1 VEVCR
6 IEGDVPDNGE
16 ASTVVFN
23 LGNHDVKVGDEDI
36 LVLGK
41 TSGSWGKEVVL
52 NRRTATAQLEVASA
66 RPLYLV
72 YASYLLYTLGFLLI
86 FVEDGISASTQ
97 IALFAIAALILL
109 LPLLLYFA
117 LPLKLFVAMVAIFYI
132 LVFTLPGFSQLEMM
146 MEMIKEVVGEGYVES
161 FVMGAGM
168 LPILLYV
175 MVSQTIVEYR
185 LRIRDGDQSFELA
198 SRGLPAKRLVDYL
211 ERGQLPR
218 DWTDAFRRLLEFR
231 VPLFFLRLSHHR
243 MKRCQYCGKNT
254 LMECTRCH
262 APICSDHAGILRG
275 YKVCLDCYKEG
286 RGRLRRQP
294 GWLR

>member
-1 VEVCR
+1 M
-6 IEGDVPDNGE
+6 IEGDVPENGE

-23 LGNHDVKVGDEDI
+23 LGNHDVRVGDEEI
-36 LVLGK
+36 AVLGK
-41 TSGSWGKEVVL
+41 TSRSWGKEVTL
-52 NRRTATAQLEVASA
+52 DRRTTAVQLEVASA

-86 FVEDGISASTQ
+86 FVEDGISTSTQ
-97 IALFAIAALILL
+97 ITLFAIAGVILL
-109 LPLLLYFA
+109 LPLLLYFG
-117 LPLKLFVAMVAIFYI
+117 LPLKLFVAIMVPFYI
-132 LVFTLPGFSQLEMM
+132 LIFAVPGFSQLEMM
-146 MEMIKEVVGEGYVES
+146 MEMVKEVVGEGYVEG
-161 FVMGAGM
+161 FIMGAGM

-185 LRIRDGDQSFELA
+185 LRIRDGNRSVELT
-198 SRGLPAKRLVDYL
+198 SRGLPAKRLVNYL

-231 VPLFFLRLSHHR
+231 VPLFFLRLSHQR

-254 LMECTRCH
+254 LIECTRCH

-275 YKVCLDCYKEG
+275 YKVCLDCHKEG